1 MSTRAG
7 LRPLLPFLVLLTGA
21 ASAGSGNDA
30 LAGPGAEGSVR
41 LFALAPAQPG
51 SVEIRVQ
58 DVSGANVV
66 DAEVLLHRGSLP
78 AIPVPA
84 APDPAGAVV
93 GGRYILPDLA
103 PGSYVLTV
111 VRAGFAP
118 AGRGV
123 VVLSGRS
130 LTVPVT
136 LAPQRLTESVTV
148 VGEAFVEGSVLK
160 LPTTLHEMP
169 RSVTVVGSDR
179 MREENLRSVNDTLAY
194 VPGMTVN
201 SYRTGG
207 YHFYSRGYRMLPDD
221 TRIDGFAGLNA
232 GGRYSASLFG
242 IEQAVLLRGPAGL
255 LYGSSGAPGGFV
267 NLITKKPLGQRTTR
281 VDLRT
286 GSYAGN
292 GVSLGERP
300 SGGIDLDSTGPVAGS
315 GRVLYRAL
323 ATVENANYFTRGV
336 LDENRYLHG
345 SLTFKLDREGR
356 STITPLVQWTRMN
369 RPNGGGIVAS
379 PSTSLATNDGVS
391 GPIHADDLSPLDV
404 NLSEG
409 GGLDDTLQGGVRVA
423 TRLGDAWRIDGAYRY
438 IDYDT
443 DIDQFA
449 PQVTTP
455 AQVTL
460 LREGGLVQ
468 RVQAKSRT
476 ERRYRNFD
484 VGSTW
489 ELGPAGS
496 WKSLFQAG
504 VHGRKASTRATS
516 PQGTAPGP
524 QSALDIYTGSALTP
538 TEDRYPALAW
548 NAWTDTIYWNAY
560 LQNRT
565 ALLHDRLVFTLGVG
579 YGENAAGD
587 GPPRPSGLLPNL
599 GLVWNAGSRLA
610 LYASYAVSYNPADPA
625 AEDASG
631 NANVFDATTGSNFET
646 GAKWDSPGG
655 RVSWTLA
662 AFHNEIDNGLVQSG
676 PGDLNPNGN
685 RYYVAAGTRRS
696 RGVELTTDLRPLPS
710 WQVSASASYLDAI
723 YTGEGPAS
731 AAATL
736 AIPGSRAE
744 KSPGWSWSLRTRYD
758 VWNGPLRGLAA
769 SLGVVWQDVRL
780 GGNGARTPSAP
791 DPLVLPSFTRVDAG
805 VHYRTGQQV
814 DLGLN
819 VENLL
824 DELVFVSG
832 TVGSSLE
839 VAAPRT
845 LSLRVGYRF

>member
-1 MSTRAG
+1 MSARTG
-7 LRPLLPFLVLLTGA
+7 LRPLMPILLL
-21 ASAGSGNDA
+21 
-30 LAGPGAEGSVR
+30 LAGRVAPSRGSDSPADPGT
-41 LFALAPAQPG
+41 
-51 SVEIRVQ
+51 VEIRVS
-58 DVSGANVV
+58 DSSGARVA
-66 DAEVLLHRGSLP
+66 DAEVLLQRGAL
-78 AIPVPA
+78 AVLRVPP
-84 APDPAGAVV
+84 APDVTGAPAGGCYV
-93 GGRYILPDLA
+93 LPGLL

-111 VRAGFAP
+111 VKAGFAP
-118 AGRGV
+118 ASRGV

-130 LTVPVT
+130 MTVPVT
-136 LAPQRLTESVTV
+136 LAPQGLTESVTV
-148 VGEAFVEGSVLK
+148 VGEALVEGSVLK

-221 TRIDGFAGLNA
+221 TRVDGFAGLNA

-267 NLITKKPLGQRTTR
+267 NLVTKKPLDQRMTR
-281 VDLRT
+281 VDLRA

-300 SGGIDLDSTGPVAGS
+300 SGGLDLDSTGPVAGS
-315 GRVLYRAL
+315 HRVLYRAL
-323 ATVENANYFTRGV
+323 ATVENANYFTGGV

-345 SLTFKLDREGR
+345 SLTFKLDPDGR
-356 STITPLVQWTRMN
+356 STITPLVQWTRMA

-391 GPIHADDLSPLDV
+391 GPIHTDDLSPLDV

-409 GGLDDTLQGGVRVA
+409 GGLDETLQGGLRVA
-423 TRLGDAWRIDGAYRY
+423 TRLGDAWRIDGAYRF
-438 IDYDT
+438 IAYDT

-449 PQVTTP
+449 PQATTP
-455 AQVTL
+455 AQIAL
-460 LREGGLVQ
+460 LREAGLVQ
-468 RVQAKSRT
+468 RVQAKSQT
-476 ERRYRNFD
+476 ERRYHNFD
-484 VGSTW
+484 VSSIW
-489 ELGPAGS
+489 EAHPVGS
-496 WKSLFQAG
+496 WRSLFQAG
-504 VHGRKASTRATS
+504 FHGRQASTRATA
-516 PQGTAPGP
+516 PQGLAPGP
-524 QSALDIYTGSALTP
+524 QSAVDIYTGRTLAP
-538 TEDRYPALAW
+538 TEDLYPAVAW
-548 NAWTDTIYWNAY
+548 NAWTDASYWNAHF
-560 LQNRT
+560 QNRT

-579 YGENAAGD
+579 YGENTFGD
-587 GPPRPSGLLPNL
+587 GPARPSGILPNL
-599 GLVWNAGSRLA
+599 GVVWNAGSRLA
-610 LYASYAVSYNPADPA
+610 LYTSYAVSYNPADPA

-631 NANVFDATTGSNFET
+631 NANVFDATTGSSYEA

-655 RVSWTLA
+655 RASGTLA
-662 AFHNEIDNGLVQSG
+662 LFHSEVDNGLVQSG

-685 RYYVAAGTRRS
+685 RYYVAAGTRRG
-696 RGVELTTDLRPLPS
+696 RGVELTTDLRPIPS
-710 WQVSASASYLDAI
+710 WQLSASLSYLDAI
-723 YTGEGPAS
+723 YTGEGPPS

-744 KSPGWSWSLRTRYD
+744 KSPEWSWSLRTRYD
-758 VWNGPLRGLAA
+758 VWTGRRRGLGA

-780 GGNGARTPSAP
+780 GGNGARTPVAP
-791 DPLVLPSFTRVDAG
+791 DPLELPSFTRVDAG
-805 VHYRTGQQV
+805 LHYRAGEHV

-824 DELVFVSG
+824 DALVFVSG

-845 LSLRVGYRF
+845 LTLRLGYRF